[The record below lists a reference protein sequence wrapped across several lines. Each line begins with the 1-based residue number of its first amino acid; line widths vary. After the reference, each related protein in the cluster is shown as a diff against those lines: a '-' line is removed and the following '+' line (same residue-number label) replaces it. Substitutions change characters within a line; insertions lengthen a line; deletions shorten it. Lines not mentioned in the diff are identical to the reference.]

1 MHIADGILQLPVV
14 IGGFAGAGAVT
25 WYSLHRIKH
34 QGDPRERIPRA
45 ALLTATF
52 FVASLIHLPL
62 PPAGVH
68 LVLNGLLGIML
79 GWFAFPA
86 ILIGLFLQA
95 VMFGHGGLTSLG
107 VNSLI
112 LGLPALMAW
121 QLFHWQRDVTATPY
135 RTGWRGLLA
144 GSGALSASLVL
155 FMVALLLGLPTAF
168 NRESTLTAMAVITA
182 AHLPLV
188 IMEGVV
194 TGLLAA
200 FLQRVKPA
208 LLRGV

>member
-14 IGGFAGAGAVT
+14 AAGFAGAGAMT
-25 WYSLHRIKH
+25 WYSLRQIKR

-45 ALLTATF
+45 ALLTAAF
-52 FVASLIHLPL
+52 FAASLIHLPL

-68 LVLNGLLGIML
+68 LVLNGLLGVML

-86 ILIGLFLQA
+86 ILVGLFLQA

-112 LGLPALMAW
+112 LGLPALLAW
-121 QLFHWQRDVTATPY
+121 RLFHWRRDPEAGPT

-144 GSGALSASLVL
+144 GSGALAASLLL
-155 FMVALLLGLPTAF
+155 FMAALLLGLPAAYSQ
-168 NRESTLTAMAVITA
+168 ESALAALAVITA
-182 AHLPLV
+182 AHLPLIV
-188 IMEGVV
+188 LEGIIA
-194 TGLLAA
+194 GLLVAY
-200 FLQRVKPA
+200 LQRVKPA
-208 LLRGV
+208 ILNGI